1 MASTR
6 QIKSRIKSV
15 KSNKQITKAMEL
27 VAASKLRKAQE
38 SAVASRDFAAISQDI
53 LGTIARLT
61 NVEKHELY
69 RERPINSR
77 IIIVVTSD
85 RGLAGAYNAN
95 VLKLLAS
102 ELRSDDKNNV
112 ESMVIA
118 VGKKGA
124 QFVSKLADV
133 DMLGVYDMGDAVTPG
148 DVRTILLTAIDMFR
162 DGNVDSVEVI
172 STRFVNSFTQT
183 AERFNLLPAG
193 TVERAEEASDSLSLD
208 MTSALFE
215 PSPGEV
221 LDYVTVRL
229 LEAEL
234 YQALL
239 DAMASEH
246 AMRRV
251 AMKNASDNATDI
263 VDALTLEM
271 NKVRQAAITQEL
283 SEISAGVEAMNA

>member
-162 DGNVDSVEVI
+162 DGNADSVEVI